1 MEKRTFEFHISS
13 DLVADALAGVL
24 STLGLIKPRE
34 KIISLEFLPSER
46 GGFLVQTIVEEEERK
61 VKVYIR

>member
-1 MEKRTFEFHISS
+1 MEKRKFEFHISS
-13 DLVADALAGVL
+13 ELVTDALAGVL
-24 STLGLIKPRE
+24 STLGLVRPRE

-46 GGFLVQTIVEEEERK
+46 GGFLVQTIVEEERK